1 MTIKY
6 LKEHLLEFPEI
17 ILKKAIAI
25 YVYGSVARNDS
36 DNDSDCDLLVCVDDC
51 SEAEFLLLKSS
62 VSSWEKNFNCE
73 FAFYRMSTLK
83 EMQKKGSY
91 FLWHIKQEGVL
102 LYEQSFAFQE
112 LLFQLPSYTG
122 TKSDFLEYSEIL
134 DDINKSVLQDNTT
147 IEYDLSVLAVLA
159 RNICIGCCYLL
170 GNMDFGRKSPVIK
183 CINFWGAKFPFS
195 LSEYEKLYDFR
206 LAITRGKEIN
216 KDLVT
221 EEYIACWLKKI
232 HSTLSLALSLCEV
245 I

>member
-1 MTIKY
+1 MTIKH
-6 LKEHLLEFPEI
+6 LKEHLFEFPEI

-25 YVYGSVARNDS
+25 YVYGSVARSDS
-36 DNDSDCDLLVCVDDC
+36 DKDSDCDLLVCIDDC

-62 VSSWEKNFNCE
+62 VSSLEKDSDFE

-102 LYEQSFAFQE
+102 LYEQNSTFRN
-112 LLFQLPSYTG
+112 LLLQLPSYTG
-122 TKSDFLEYSEIL
+122 TKSDFLEYNEIL
-134 DDINKSVLQDNTT
+134 NDISESILQDNTT

-170 GNMDFGRKSPVIK
+170 RNMDFGRKSPVIK
-183 CINFWGAKFPFS
+183 CINFWGTKFPFS
-195 LSEYEKLYDFR
+195 LSEYEELYDFR

>member
-1 MTIKY
+1 MTIKH
-6 LKEHLLEFPEI
+6 LKEHLFEFPEI

-25 YVYGSVARNDS
+25 YVYGSVARSDS
-36 DNDSDCDLLVCVDDC
+36 DKDSDCDLLVCIDDC

-62 VSSWEKNFNCE
+62 VSSLEKDSDFE

-102 LYEQSFAFQE
+102 LYEQNSTFRN
-112 LLFQLPSYTG
+112 LLLQLPSYTG
-122 TKSDFLEYSEIL
+122 TKSDFLEYNEIL
-134 DDINKSVLQDNTT
+134 NDISESILQDNTT

-170 GNMDFGRKSPVIK
+170 RNMDFGRKSPVIK
-183 CINFWGAKFPFS
+183 CIKFWGTKFPFS
-195 LSEYEKLYDFR
+195 LSEYEELYDFR

>member
-1 MTIKY
+1 M
-6 LKEHLLEFPEI
+6 
-17 ILKKAIAI
+17 KKAIAI
-25 YVYGSVARNDS
+25 YVYGSVARSDS
-36 DNDSDCDLLVCVDDC
+36 DKDSDCDLLVCIDDC

-62 VSSWEKNFNCE
+62 VSSLEKDSDFE

-102 LYEQSFAFQE
+102 LYEQNSTFRN
-112 LLFQLPSYTG
+112 LLLQLPSYTG
-122 TKSDFLEYSEIL
+122 TKSDFLEYNEIL
-134 DDINKSVLQDNTT
+134 NDISESILQDNTT

-170 GNMDFGRKSPVIK
+170 RNMDFGRKSPVIK
-183 CINFWGAKFPFS
+183 CINFWGTKFPFS
-195 LSEYEKLYDFR
+195 LSEYEELYDFR